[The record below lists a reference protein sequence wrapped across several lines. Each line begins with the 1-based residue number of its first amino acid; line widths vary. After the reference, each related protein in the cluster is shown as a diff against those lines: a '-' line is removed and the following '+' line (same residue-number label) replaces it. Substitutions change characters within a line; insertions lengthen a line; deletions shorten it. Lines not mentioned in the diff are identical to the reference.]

1 MTHFSLLTL
10 AFFAGLNVSATAQQ
24 VRPPLPPGAQ
34 AHRDLAYVTSGHE
47 RHRLDLFLP
56 TQSGAPLPLIIWVH
70 GGAWQAGDK
79 ENCPLL
85 RSGYL
90 EKGYA
95 VASINYRLSQHAV
108 FPAQIEDCKAAIRW
122 LRAHAKEY
130 GLDPSRFGAWGS
142 SAGGHLVALL
152 GTSGDVADFDVGA
165 HLDQT
170 SRVQAVCDY
179 YGPTDFIALA
189 KSRDANRPATSL
201 SPESL
206 LIGGFVLDHPEKVSR
221 ANPITYLTPDD
232 PPFLIIHGDAD
243 FVVPHTQSILLFEAM
258 KKTGLDVRFHTIL
271 GAAHGGPGFSSPETE
286 ALVADF
292 FDSRL
297 KEGKTI
303 KESVQTNS
311 QAATTPNN
319 RPAAKQSAKP
329 TASQLPAGFQL
340 KGERWT
346 FHEGDLEMSGILI
359 KPAGPGP
366 FPAVL
371 ISHGLGG
378 SADSFGRQKAAEMV
392 RWGFV
397 CIAPDYTH
405 SRGTTAERAKFGASP
420 ENIRRAAECL
430 RILRSMKEV
439 DASRLTAYGHSM
451 GGFVTIAL
459 CATQS
464 PGLKAAAITAS
475 GIAPQ
480 GGFPAPSADL
490 AESITTPLLML
501 HGANDTTVRPD
512 QSLALKQILDQK
524 RVPND
529 RLIADGQGHAIDQ
542 SMREEVFR
550 LVREWFVKNGAL

>member
-1 MTHFSLLTL
+1 MTRLSLLTL
-10 AFFAGLNVSATAQQ
+10 AFFACLNVSATAQQ

-56 TQSGAPLPLIIWVH
+56 AQSGTPLPLIIWVH
-70 GGAWQAGDK
+70 GGGWQNGSK

-85 RSGYL
+85 RGGYL

-108 FPAQIEDCKAAIRW
+108 FPAQIEDCRAAIRW

-152 GTSGDVADFDVGA
+152 GTSGDVTDFDVGA
-165 HLDQT
+165 HFDQS

-292 FDSRL
+292 FDTRL
-297 KEGKTI
+297 KKGKTV

-311 QAATTPNN
+311 QAVTSPTN
-319 RPAAKQSAKP
+319 RPSSNTP
-329 TASQLPAGFQL
+329 PSRVPAGFQL

-346 FHEGDLEMSGILI
+346 FRESDFEMSGI
-359 KPAGPGP
+359 
-366 FPAVL
+366 L

-378 SADSFGRQKAAEMV
+378 SADSFGRQKATEMV

-480 GGFPAPSADL
+480 GGLPAPSADL